1 VPWDPERYEQ
11 FRKERYAPFEDLLGL
26 LEVRSGLQVV
36 DLGCGTGELTER
48 LAEHLPESDVLG
60 IDASEEMLER
70 ATPLTRDGLR
80 FELGAIEST
89 GGKWDLVFSNAAIQ
103 WVDDHDALIPKLMSL
118 VTDGGRL
125 VVQLPSNQ
133 GHPTHT
139 LLRDIAA
146 DPEFSGALGG
156 WNRKFPVLSVE
167 QYAESLHAHGGSRI
181 TIFEKVYPHILPD
194 ADALVD
200 WMSGTAMVP
209 YMDRLSISLQNNFV
223 ARYRESLFRLWPG
236 GPIFFGFKRILFAV
250 TVHDK
255 AVRI

>member
-1 VPWDPERYEQ
+1 MPWDPERYEQ

-70 ATPLTRDGLR
+70 ATPLAREGLR
-80 FELGAIEST
+80 FELGTIEST

-118 VTDGGRL
+118 VTDGGQL
-125 VVQLPSNQ
+125 VVQLPSNHE
-133 GHPTHT
+133 HPTHM
-139 LLRDIAA
+139 LLREVAA
-146 DPEFSGALGG
+146 EQPFHEALDG
-156 WNRKFPVLSVE
+156 WNRSLEVLPVAE
-167 QYAESLHAHGGSRI
+167 YAHLLHASGGSKL
-181 TIFEKVYPHILPD
+181 TVFDKVYPHVLPD
-194 ADALVD
+194 ADALVE

-209 YMDRLSISLQNNFV
+209 YMERLPVEMKDRFV
-223 ARYRESLFRLWPG
+223 TRYTETILEVFPTSPV
-236 GPIFFGFKRILFAV
+236 FFGFKRILFAA
-250 TVHDK
+250 TIN
-255 AVRI
+255 R